1 MLYTGKS
8 ARRVTTFTGPL
19 AIPARLMLL
28 GVGVVTLWRT
38 RRIEEAH
45 VAIRATRDRR
55 MRNDGTYPRNTKYR
69 AVVDIRDLI

>member
-38 RRIEEAH
+38 RRIEERTWRSARR
-45 VAIRATRDRR
+45 AIV
-55 MRNDGTYPRNTKYR
+55 G
-69 AVVDIRDLI
+69 